1 MTKMTL
7 SLLLSGCLVVA
18 APVQANNVAA
28 GKEKS
33 EVCAVCHGDN
43 GKGDDEVPAIAGK
56 SVQDITTAI
65 KEYQSGV
72 RTKSRKMTKAANK
85 LNDEDIADLAAYYS
99 TLPK

>member
-1 MTKMTL
+1 ML
-7 SLLLSGCLVVA
+7 FSGCLIVA
-18 APVQANNVAA
+18 CPVLAGDLAA

-33 EVCAVCHGDN
+33 EVCSVCHGDN

-56 SVQDITTAI
+56 SVQDITNAI